1 MTSETVGAGKQPV
14 ARSSRSAV
22 EWRVIWAFWKREVL
36 RYWRDKSQ
44 LFGGFSRTVL
54 WLIILGFG
62 LGAALRQ
69 VEGYTYAQYIMPGVI
84 TLNVLFASLQC
95 AIALV
100 WDREVGL
107 LREVLVSPAPMLSV
121 SFGKILGGAT
131 ISVVQGSIPLLFAPV
146 IGVDLTIRSVLL
158 AWSVMFGMGITL
170 TAFGVIVASRMKT
183 FEGFGSISNGIIQPL
198 YFLSGS
204 IFPIKGI
211 IGGVGFLDI
220 PDPLRQQLREYGVY
234 AIGGGW
240 VVQLP
245 VWLRVLVYS
254 NPISYQLDL
263 LRAALLDF
271 RQLPLVA
278 GILVTTLLPL
288 IMAGLASYAMTRMY
302 KRG

>member
-1 MTSETVGAGKQPV
+1 MTAAPTSTRRPAFDPRVV
-14 ARSSRSAV
+14 WV
-22 EWRVIWAFWKREVL
+22 FWRRELL
-36 RYWRDKSQ
+36 RYWRDRSQ

-69 VEGYTYAQYIMPGVI
+69 IEGYTYAQYILPGVI
-84 TLNVLFASLQC
+84 TLNVLFASLQS

-121 SFGKILGGAT
+121 SLGKLLGGAT
-131 ISVVQGSIPLLFAPV
+131 VAVVQGTIPLLFAPV
-146 IGVDLTIRSVLL
+146 IGVRLTLLGVVL
-158 AWSVMFGMGITL
+158 AWAVMFSMGVVL
-170 TAFGVIVASRMKT
+170 TALGVIIASRMRT
-183 FEGFGSISNGIIQPL
+183 FEGFGSISNGVIQPL

-211 IGGVGFLDI
+211 IGGVGFLEI
-220 PDPLRQQLREYGVY
+220 PDALREELRRVGVY

-245 VWLRVLVYS
+245 LWIRVLVYA
-254 NPISYQLDL
+254 NPVSYQLDL
-263 LRAALLDF
+263 LRYVLLGF
-271 RQLPLVA
+271 RQLPMIADLLV
-278 GILVTTLLPL
+278 VVLLPVVAAVVSAL
-288 IMAGLASYAMTRMY
+288 AMTRMH
-302 KRG
+302 KQ